1 MKSSP
6 CPMTRR
12 PAAPP
17 PGPPTPIVEEPVMK
31 RYCNPLPCWGGYP
44 VPVPAPDGL
53 DRVLEELTRQ
63 NQLLCD
69 LLGAVNSLTAAT
81 LSIRGR
87 LVGENGSVEKNT

>member
-31 RYCNPLPCWGGYP
+31 RYCNPLPCWGAYP
-44 VPVPAPDGL
+44 VPVPSPDGL

-69 LLGAVNSLTAAT
+69 LLGPVNSLTAAT

-87 LVGENGSVEKNT
+87 LVGENRSVEKNT

>member
-6 CPMTRR
+6 CPRTRR

-31 RYCNPLPCWGGYP
+31 RYCNPLPCWGAYP
-44 VPVPAPDGL
+44 VPVPSPDGL

-87 LVGENGSVEKNT
+87 LVGENRSVEKNT

>member
-1 MKSSP
+1 MKPSP

-31 RYCNPLPCWGGYP
+31 RYCNPLPCWGAYP
-44 VPVPAPDGL
+44 VPVPSPDGL

-63 NQLLCD
+63 NQLLW
-69 LLGAVNSLTAAT
+69 LPSASGAVWWERTD
-81 LSIRGR
+81 LSKKIHRRGNFFGR
-87 LVGENGSVEKNT
+87 SAV